1 MSEITL
7 QAGQVWVPTKGRKIG
22 RVVLFGASVDPQCH
36 LHYHTTNNTKT
47 VWCWPNDFRAW
58 ITRTGAVLREEAP

>member
-22 RVVLFGASVDPQCH
+22 RVVLFLSNVVPQNR
-36 LHYHTTNNTKT
+36 LQYHTTNNTKT
-47 VWCWPNDFRAW
+47 VWCWSNEFRAW
-58 ITRTGAVLREEAP
+58 IARTGAVLREEAR